1 MTGSDHNSVDVSVDV
16 VCQRVA
22 AGASCR
28 DRHSGCY
35 PFDKQQASSE
45 KAVRDK
51 RARQRRENEKVPDLG
66 LRILVIG

>member
-22 AGASCR
+22 ASASCR
-28 DRHSGCY
+28 DRHSRGY
-35 PFDKQQASSE
+35 PFDKRQAGSE
-45 KAVRDK
+45 KALRNK
-51 RARQRRENEKVPDLG
+51 RGRQRRENEKVPDLG